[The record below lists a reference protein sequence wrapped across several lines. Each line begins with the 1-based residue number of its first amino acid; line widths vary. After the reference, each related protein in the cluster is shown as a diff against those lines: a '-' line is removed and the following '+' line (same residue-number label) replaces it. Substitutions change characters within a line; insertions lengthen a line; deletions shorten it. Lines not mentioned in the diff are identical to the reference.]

1 MKTKYP
7 LVCQPWFRVVL
18 AIGWVSACGVV
29 ALAWQIYAYSA
40 LSSPVATD
48 VAIVLGAAVWN
59 GKPSPIFQERI
70 QHGIDLYQSGRVG
83 YLIFTGGIGKGDSI
97 AEAEVARLYA
107 IGKGLPAEK
116 LLTETVSHITYG
128 NLYEA
133 CQIMKAFKFRNA
145 LLVSDP
151 LHMKRAIKIAE
162 DIGIKAYP
170 SPTPTTRYRSWRT
183 KSGALAY
190 ETLFYVVHLASYAV
204 GQVDGCTA

>member
-1 MKTKYP
+1 MKSQCK
-7 LVCQPWFRVVL
+7 LVCWRGLRMVL
-18 AIGWVSACGVV
+18 AIGLMSVSGMVT
-29 ALAWQIYAYSA
+29 LAWQIYAYSA

-151 LHMKRAIKIAE
+151 LHMKKAIKIAE

-170 SPTPTTRYRSWRT
+170 SPTTRYRSWRT

-190 ETLFYVVHLASYAV
+190 ETLFYMVHLASYAV

>member
-1 MKTKYP
+1 M
-7 LVCQPWFRVVL
+7 
-18 AIGWVSACGVV
+18 AIGLLSVGGMLS
-29 ALAWQIYAYSA
+29 LAWQIYAYSA
-40 LSSPVATD
+40 SSSPVATD

-59 GKPSPIFQERI
+59 GKPSPVFQERI
-70 QHGIDLYQSGRVG
+70 QHGIDLYQSGRVR
-83 YLIFTGGIGKGDSI
+83 YLIFTGGIGKGGST

-133 CQIMKAFKFRNA
+133 CQVMKVFKFRNA
-145 LLVSDP
+145 LLVSHP

-190 ETLFYVVHLASYAV
+190 EVLFYMVHVGSYAI
-204 GQVDGCTA
+204 GLVDKCAA